1 MEQAIAVVWVCD
13 DGGVDREVVVMEEG
27 STQSQAI

>member
-1 MEQAIAVVWVCD
+1 MEQVIVVVWVCD

-27 STQSQAI
+27 SIQS